1 MILTQ
6 SYFLLTE
13 GWRMF
18 LPEGPLVDTTNR
30 ERLQLITR
38 ENGKSLSKSNQ
49 HVRKAHYRGFLLLN
63 VNNVNEILL
72 INKVTLRLA
81 ILTISKLTGEN
92 AKTSVSPR
100 SKRPRRRRASR
111 NGCFR
116 RLFQSKNLRN
126 SPSKTENRRFFRLIF
141 FKS

>member
-30 ERLQLITR
+30 ERLQLITK

-63 VNNVNEILL
+63 VNKILL

-92 AKTSVSPR
+92 VRFSSLET
-100 SKRPRRRRASR
+100 
-111 NGCFR
+111 
-116 RLFQSKNLRN
+116 
-126 SPSKTENRRFFRLIF
+126 SPSA
-141 FKS
+141 KSEEKRMFSQAISKQES